1 MIKVVI
7 RRWGFKMNYENMWN
21 DLKQVIS
28 ESHSRI
34 KKLKELAGDNQS
46 KIEYGCI
53 IEGLE
58 IARRELISIE
68 KHYTNSDLPRQYA
81 EKLRNNEPSSK

>member
-1 MIKVVI
+1 
-7 RRWGFKMNYENMWN
+7 MNYENMWN

-28 ESHSRI
+28 DTYI
-34 KKLKELAGDNQS
+34 ITKKQKELAIDNQS

-58 IARRELISIE
+58 IARREMISIE
-68 KHYTNSDLPRQYA
+68 KHYTNTDLPRHFA
-81 EKLRNNEPSSK
+81 ERLKNINTNSN